1 MLRTYIEMTEKE
13 KFPERKK
20 HATQKIKPSKY
31 DPYGRGKEILPF
43 FVKVKPRS
51 VMGEYIALHGLV
63 PQNELPENLRHTIP
77 ENEIWIRKDVY
88 DDPARRERIL
98 QGHEKFELE
107 LMETRGLSYK
117 QAHRRAELHEKLF
130 RIIEEIRTEEK
141 KIGIIPYDSV
151 EVLEKQVTF
160 RKTKQKKQRD

>member
-1 MLRTYIEMTEKE
+1 MLLISAEMTEKE
-13 KFPERKK
+13 NQPERKK
-20 HATQKIKPSKY
+20 HTKQKIRPSKY

-63 PQNELPENLRHTIP
+63 PQNELPETLRHAIP
-77 ENEIWIRKDVY
+77 EDEIWIRKDVY
-88 DDPARRERIL
+88 DDPRRRERIL

-130 RIIEEIRTEEK
+130 RLIEEIRAEEK

-151 EVLEKQVTF
+151 EVVEKQGGF
-160 RKTKQKKQRD
+160 RTAKQKKQRG

>member
-1 MLRTYIEMTEKE
+1 MAEKE
-13 KFPERKK
+13 NRREKK
-20 HATQKIKPSKY
+20 KYTKQTAKKSEY

-51 VMGEYIALHGLV
+51 LMGDYIALHGLV
-63 PQNELPENLRHTIP
+63 PQNELPEKLRHKIP

-88 DDPARRERIL
+88 DNPLRGERIL

-107 LMETRGLSYK
+107 LMETKGLTYK

-130 RIIEEIRTEEK
+130 KIIEEIRTEEK
-141 KIGIIPYDSV
+141 KIGILPYDSV
-151 EVLEKQVTF
+151 DVIEKQVIF
-160 RKTKQKKQRD
+160 RKTKK

>member
-1 MLRTYIEMTEKE
+1 MLLIGVEMTEKDN
-13 KFPERKK
+13 PLRRKK
-20 HATQKIKPSKY
+20 HIKQKIKKSEY
-31 DPYGRGKEILPF
+31 DPYGRGKETLPF

-63 PQNELPENLRHTIP
+63 PQNELPENLRHKIP

-88 DDPARRERIL
+88 DNPLRRERIL

-107 LMETRGLSYK
+107 LMETRGLTYK

-130 RIIEEIRTEEK
+130 KILEEIRTEEK

-151 EVLEKQVTF
+151 NIVEPQATF
-160 RKTKQKKQRD
+160 RKTKKIT

>member
-1 MLRTYIEMTEKE
+1 MLFPCGEMTEKE

-20 HATQKIKPSKY
+20 HTTQEIKPSKY

-43 FVKVKPRS
+43 FVKVKPQS

-63 PQNELPENLRHTIP
+63 PQNELPETLRHAIP
-77 ENEIWIRKDVY
+77 EDEIWIRKDVY

-130 RIIEEIRTEEK
+130 KLIEEIRVEEK
-141 KIGIIPYDSV
+141 KMGIIPYDSV
-151 EVLEKQVTF
+151 KVIEKQVTF
-160 RKTKQKKQRD
+160 RKTRHKKQRY